1 MQPESPPPPAGEP
14 ACAKVPVA
22 RLDPLSAWAGGLAA
36 LVLVLGRVFP
46 HSTALQGLLW
56 PCPLKLASG
65 VPCVTCGITRVS
77 VDLAHG
83 EVLDALALAPLPT
96 LALLFC
102 LGLGTAA
109 LVAWI
114 RRRRGPDRLVLWLLI
129 TTPGRATLGVLVL
142 GLYAWTLV
150 RFTAT
155 GLP

>member
-1 MQPESPPPPAGEP
+1 VGAIYDSSVSYHALEGQQTKRMLKSME
-14 ACAKVPVA
+14 
-22 RLDPLSAWAGGLAA
+22 DDAA
-36 LVLVLGRVFP
+36 
-46 HSTALQGLLW
+46 
-56 PCPLKLASG
+56 CPLKLASG